1 MEQLDNLTKLVAQLM
16 ERIIVI
22 EAQLQNDT
30 SRLVGNDSNN
40 AAAIADSE
48 NAVCELSEDIDVRIT
63 DSEVALCELSEQ

>member
-1 MEQLDNLTKLVAQLM
+1 MD
-16 ERIIVI
+16 RIIAI

-48 NAVCELSEDIDVRIT
+48 NAACELSEDIDVRII
-63 DSEVALCELSEQ
+63 DIEVALCELSEQ